1 MLTSLEAL
9 HQRGIRLLTS
19 VKDVSKI
26 SEGANDAGGTPPHD
40 ATEANMTPALV
51 VGYAKSERRDARR
64 SRRAPQV
71 RAVTVV
77 DTAPDAIC
85 ACV

>member
-1 MLTSLEAL
+1 M
-9 HQRGIRLLTS
+9 RLPTS

-51 VGYAKSERRDARR
+51 IGYAKSERRDARR

-71 RAVTVV
+71 RAATVV
-77 DTAPDAIC
+77 DTTPDAIC